1 MAVSHRDVSV
11 PSNLLAAAREE
22 GPRIGVPACPRPS
35 RPGCLE
41 RMRPARRVVSEKG
54 PTQPQRLVMIVF
66 DLGDGELETSA
77 SKLLGGGLDGADIR
91 PSFPLALVHPW
102 YIANARD
109 PSR

>member
-1 MAVSHRDVSV
+1 
-11 PSNLLAAAREE
+11 
-22 GPRIGVPACPRPS
+22 
-35 RPGCLE
+35 
-41 RMRPARRVVSEKG
+41 
-54 PTQPQRLVMIVF
+54 LVMIVF